1 MRVTVKVPK
10 VDDTTEE
17 VLVTEWLVA
26 VGEDVSEG
34 QPLLAVEGD
43 KIEMELPSPV
53 SGRLAERLAEVE
65 DEVAIGTAVAIVET

>member
-17 VLVTEWLVA
+17 VLVTEWLVD

-34 QPLLAVEGD
+34 QPLLVVEGD

-53 SGRLAERLAEVE
+53 SGRLTERLAKVE
-65 DEVAIGTAVAIVET
+65 DEVAVGAAVAIVET